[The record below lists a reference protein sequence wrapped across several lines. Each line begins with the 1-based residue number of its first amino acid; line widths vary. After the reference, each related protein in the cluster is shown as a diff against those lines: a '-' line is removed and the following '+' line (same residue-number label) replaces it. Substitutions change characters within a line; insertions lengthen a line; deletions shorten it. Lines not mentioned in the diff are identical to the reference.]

1 MNVSVETLIGLVRS
15 AYKEGRASMVA
26 ATDPLATISQ
36 RDAITRDAAAEESWQ
51 KSEAHGFLE
60 ELVHDQA
67 MKPGMEDAFAEELD
81 QR

>member
-26 ATDPLATISQ
+26 TSDPLATISQ
-36 RDAITRDAAAEESWQ
+36 KDAIVRDEAAEREWQ

-67 MKPGMEDAFAEELD
+67 KKIRPEDGFAEELD